1 LRGAGLGTHGL
12 PLGRPRHESRPHPQ
26 KLTCCTVTGDV
37 AAASRRATPDG
48 TPALSGWV
56 WAAATPMGRVLDPLT
71 RPSENRGH
79 QPRRRPRLDHREAH
93 LSRLA
98 AKRHNREPS
107 AQRRDGGLHPLQKA
121 TGRDDPAN
129 QSRIPGRPQRAATRV
144 LGTAR
149 QPALRQRFSPPAS
162 CLEYLRT
169 RRLCER
175 PLPLAPSHHRATRP
189 GARRRTPRRCG
200 AARGS
205 HAAEARRSTRS
216 RHARRVWAPSH
227 DEPSMEP
234 LWSPVVA
241 TSGNQRQID
250 RHSKPQ
256 KQAKS
261 VATGCDRL
269 PRTSM
274 VRNAM
279 KKGLPRSNAPRVL
292 DRRREAP
299 RNVVRRVGS
308 QSQASRL
315 PPARR

>member
-1 LRGAGLGTHGL
+1 
-12 PLGRPRHESRPHPQ
+12 
-26 KLTCCTVTGDV
+26 
-37 AAASRRATPDG
+37 
-48 TPALSGWV
+48 
-56 WAAATPMGRVLDPLT
+56 MGRVLDPLT

-93 LSRLA
+93 LSRFA
-98 AKRHNREPS
+98 AKRRNREPS

-129 QSRIPGRPQRAATRV
+129 QSRIPGRLQRAATRV

-216 RHARRVWAPSH
+216 RHARRVWAP
-227 DEPSMEP
+227 P
-234 LWSPVVA
+234 LMTSRVWSLYGAPWLQLVA
-241 TSGNQRQID
+241 ISG
-250 RHSKPQ
+250 
-256 KQAKS
+256 KS
-261 VATGCDRL
+261 TGARNRKNKRNPLPPAATGCGGKYMVSRASPVGCHPL
-269 PRTSM
+269 REVPSLRGRRSISSKRQVLRTQ
-274 VRNAM
+274 
-279 KKGLPRSNAPRVL
+279 GPQDLT
-292 DRRREAP
+292 
-299 RNVVRRVGS
+299 G
-308 QSQASRL
+308 
-315 PPARR
+315 